1 VWEKKQQHKNE
12 QPSGWHPQ
20 AGDAERM
27 KKLRL
32 GEKSRRS
39 KKIEEGKNGVQEARV
54 GKRRRTG
61 ELTPGRADPELPAA
75 DARQEEKPSLPV
87 TLESLLGLAQPQAGP
102 IPAVTGWTW
111 VCTPGNDQDV
121 LCTWTLKGVC
131 ARAPSSY

>member
-1 VWEKKQQHKNE
+1 MWEKKQQHKNE
-12 QPSGWHPQ
+12 EPSGWHPQ

-61 ELTPGRADPELPAA
+61 ELAPGRADPELPAA

-87 TLESLLGLAQPQAGP
+87 TLESLLGLAQP
-102 IPAVTGWTW
+102 
-111 VCTPGNDQDV
+111 
-121 LCTWTLKGVC
+121 
-131 ARAPSSY
+131 

>member
-1 VWEKKQQHKNE
+1 MWEKKQQHKSE
-12 QPSGWHPQ
+12 QPSGWQPQ

-39 KKIEEGKNGVQEARV
+39 KNIEEGENGVQEARV

-61 ELTPGRADPELPAA
+61 ELAAGQADPELPAA
-75 DARQEEKPSLPV
+75 DVRQEEKPSLPV

-102 IPAVTGWTW
+102 VPAVIGWTW

-121 LCTWTLKGVC
+121 LCTWTLKGMC
-131 ARAPSSY
+131 A